1 MLSGGVV
8 EPAIPSHLYRRKLA
22 MSDTENLTLL
32 GQSKTEYPQTYSPT
46 VLERFHNRYPQ
57 QDYVVELDCPEFTCL
72 CPLTGQPD
80 FAHIGIRYSPREFL
94 VESKSL
100 KLYLFSFRNKGEFSE
115 DSVNCIAR
123 DLFQFLQPKWLEV
136 RGEFW
141 PRGGIAIKP
150 SVRLADAES

>member
-1 MLSGGVV
+1 M
-8 EPAIPSHLYRRKLA
+8 
-22 MSDTENLTLL
+22 
-32 GQSKTEYPQTYSPT
+32 
-46 VLERFHNRYPQ
+46 
-57 QDYVVELDCPEFTCL
+57 ELDCPEFTCL
-72 CPLTGQPD
+72 CPMTKQPD
-80 FAHIGIRYSPREFL
+80 FAHISIRYCPREFF

-136 RGEFW
+136 QGDFW

-150 SVRLADAES
+150 KVRLTEVES